1 MGLRLRSQM
10 AFFLFML
17 FGSTILL
24 ITYFNVNLLAE
35 TLERQA
41 EQEALGAAVQ
51 VATWVRESAPTGG
64 YQTQALARGLDRYLV
79 RVARFRGCHV
89 FSLEGAELYRFQV
102 ADQATPLLADLP
114 RRVAEEGRPLWR
126 LWDFEPG
133 GPAEGQ
139 PFRGLG
145 PFHRGTV
152 SLEYFL
158 PLRSGDLVGQEAG
171 PVRAVLHLSLGTA
184 PLVQRLQ
191 LIVAGNA
198 ILAILFLITGFI
210 AINLWGEHAV
220 NRPMNVLLQA
230 QERLGRG
237 DYTVTVDQDIPSVNE
252 MIVLTNSFNR
262 MARELQRYQEA
273 LEDKTRSLEEVN
285 QQYRQLNEGLEQQVE
300 DKTRD
305 LREFFS
311 MLTHDLRIPL
321 AAIQGY
327 AELLGRGELTP
338 RQLRSLRGIQSAN
351 AHLLELVRNLL
362 DTVRFE
368 AGPVEIL
375 AEPFDL
381 EELIREVVS
390 NTGPSAGTSQ
400 IRLDL
405 DLVDGRV
412 YADRT
417 RIGRVLTNLVGNA
430 LRFSPAEEPIVIR
443 AVERTGQVEISVSD
457 RGAGIPAEH
466 LPHLFQKFLHF
477 PGREGP
483 SPGLGLGLY
492 IVRCILEAHGRRIS
506 VESKVGEGTR
516 FSFDLPLPAAAPT
529 AGDAAS
535 GN

>member
-24 ITYFNVNLLAE
+24 ITYFNVSLLAR

-41 EQEALGAAVQ
+41 EQEALAAAVQ
-51 VATWVRESAPTGG
+51 VANWLRETLQAQGPGTEALGG
-64 YQTQALARGLDRYLV
+64 LVDRHLGE
-79 RVARFRGCHV
+79 VARFRGCHV
-89 FSLEGAELYRFQV
+89 LSRAGAEIYSFQT
-102 ADQATPLLADLP
+102 ADQAVALLASAP
-114 RRVAEEGRPLWR
+114 ARVAASGQPLWTLWSFEPEGPPGGRP
-126 LWDFEPG
+126 FK
-133 GPAEGQ
+133 
-139 PFRGLG
+139 GLG
-145 PFHRGTV
+145 PFSRGTV

-158 PLRSGDLVGQEAG
+158 PLRSVDPGG
-171 PVRAVLHLSLGTA
+171 PVQAILHLSLGTA
-184 PLVQRLQ
+184 PLVSRLQ

-198 ILAILFLITGFI
+198 VLAILFLITGFI
-210 AINLWGEHAV
+210 AVNLWGEHAV

-237 DYTVTVDQDIPSVNE
+237 DYTVKVDLDIPSVNE

-262 MARELQRYQEA
+262 MARELQGYQEA

-300 DKTRD
+300 EKTGQ

-338 RQLRSLRGIQSAN
+338 RQARALRGIQGAN

-375 AEPFDL
+375 VEPFELADL
-381 EELIREVVS
+381 LGEVVS
-390 NTGPSAGTSQ
+390 NLGPPAGGS
-400 IRLDL
+400 RVRVDL

-430 LRFSPAEEPIVIR
+430 LSVSPVEEPIVIR
-443 AVERTGQVEISVSD
+443 AVERTGQVEVSVRD
-457 RGAGIPAEH
+457 RGPGIPAEH
-466 LPHLFQKFLHF
+466 LPQLFQKFRHF
-477 PGREGP
+477 PGQQGP

-492 IVRCILEAHGRRIS
+492 IVRRILEAHGRSVS
-506 VESKVGEGTR
+506 VESTVGEGTR
-516 FSFDLPLPAAAPT
+516 FWFELPLPPVARLEGGTEHGA
-529 AGDAAS
+529 
-535 GN
+535 